1 MSALGI
7 PDRGAGADPASQTN
21 PVGPA
26 GDLGCPGGPPRPSR
40 RRRGAGLRSRLIST
54 ALLSAALPVVLT
66 GGLAA
71 LLLAARPDIAATV
84 PGLGFDTP
92 AEHAARFDG
101 FLSAR
106 IADARTWAA
115 APAIVR
121 AARATEPVP
130 FAAVLAEVLAQRP
143 EHRLPAA
150 DGTDPRAE
158 ADSFLHRQL
167 AASPWLARVSFTD
180 RQGFTVASTAPTGGA
195 PRATEP
201 WWQSAWRDGIAVGQV
216 RYDESAGQTSLDLS
230 VRIDDPGGDAPLG
243 VLKTV
248 FTIEPIGTMA
258 GRAAPS
264 VPSGHIA
271 SVTPDGTVAAS
282 GGFGGPRIV
291 NVSASVGAGDR
302 GGLAMRAEPGAGRNG
317 FPFDRDGPARE
328 ASYTDT
334 LAAWLDRLGFGE
346 DVSREVMALIP
357 DPGVVSSRIADALV
371 DRRLQLA
378 LALGAIATLSAL
390 FAAVLAGSAA
400 RRYTAALRAVTEMAE
415 RAARGERAPVTEI
428 ETPREVARLGDAVH
442 RLAYL
447 CNRTGEPLPV
457 GSAHAR

>member
-1 MSALGI
+1 M
-7 PDRGAGADPASQTN
+7 
-21 PVGPA
+21 GPA

-40 RRRGAGLRSRLIST
+40 RRRSAGLRSRLVST
-54 ALLSAALPVVLT
+54 ALLAAALPVLLT
-66 GGLAA
+66 SGLAVS
-71 LLLAARPDIAATV
+71 LLAARPDIAATV

-106 IADARTWAA
+106 IAEARTWAST
-115 APAIVR
+115 PAIVR
-121 AARATEPVP
+121 AARVAEPAQ
-130 FAAVLAEVLAQRP
+130 FAAVLAGVLAQRP

-180 RQGFTVASTAPTGGA
+180 RHGFTIASTAPTGGA

-216 RYDESAGQTSLDLS
+216 RYDASAGQTSLDLS

-248 FTIEPIGTMA
+248 FTVEPIGTMA
-258 GRAAPS
+258 SRAAPS
-264 VPSGHIA
+264 VPSGRIA
-271 SVTPDGTVAAS
+271 SATPDSTVSAS
-282 GGFGGPRIV
+282 GGFSGPRIV
-291 NVSASVGAGDR
+291 NVSASTGDR
-302 GGLAMRAEPGAGRNG
+302 GGLSMRAERGAGRGG
-317 FPFDRDGPARE
+317 FPLDEDGPARE

-334 LAAWLDRLGFGE
+334 FAAWLDRLGLGK
-346 DVSREVMALIP
+346 DVSREVVALFP
-357 DPGVVSSRIADALV
+357 DPDVVATVIGDALV
-371 DRRLQLA
+371 DRRLQIA

-390 FAAVLAGSAA
+390 FAAVLAGAAA
-400 RRYTAALRAVTEMAE
+400 RRYAAALRAVTEMAE
-415 RAARGERAPVTEI
+415 RAARGERAPVAEI
-428 ETPREVARLGDAVH
+428 ETPREIARLGDAVH
-442 RLAYL
+442 RLARL
-447 CNRTGEPLPV
+447 CNRTGEPFPV

>member
-7 PDRGAGADPASQTN
+7 PGRGAGADPAPRTN
-21 PVGPA
+21 PAGPA
-26 GDLGCPGGPPRPSR
+26 GDLGRPGGPPRPSR
-40 RRRGAGLRSRLIST
+40 RRRGAGLRSGLVST
-54 ALLSAALPVVLT
+54 ALLAAALPVLLT

-84 PGLGFDTP
+84 PGSGPDTH

-115 APAIVR
+115 TPAIVR
-121 AARATEPVP
+121 AARASEPAQ
-130 FAAVLAEVLAQRP
+130 FAEVLAEVLGQRSDQP
-143 EHRLPAA
+143 LPAV
-150 DGTDPRAE
+150 DGADPRAE

-180 RQGFTVASTAPTGGA
+180 RHGFTVASTAPTGGLL
-195 PRATEP
+195 RATEP

-216 RYDESAGQTSLDLS
+216 QYDESAGLTSLDLS

-248 FTIEPIGTMA
+248 FTVEPIGTMA
-258 GRAAPS
+258 GRAAPP
-264 VPSGHIA
+264 VPSGRIA

-291 NVSASVGAGDR
+291 NVSAGVGDR
-302 GGLAMRAEPGAGRNG
+302 AGLSMRAERGAGRDG
-317 FPFDRDGPARE
+317 FPLERDGPPRE
-328 ASYTDT
+328 ASHAGTF
-334 LAAWLDRLGFGE
+334 AAWLDRLGLE
-346 DVSREVMALIP
+346 KDIPLEVMALLP
-357 DPGVVSSRIADALV
+357 DPDVVSARIEDALV

-378 LALGAIATLSAL
+378 LALGAIAMLSAL
-390 FAAVLAGSAA
+390 FAALLAGSAA
-400 RRYTAALRAVTEMAE
+400 RRYTAALRSVTEMAE
-415 RAARGERAPVTEI
+415 RAARGERAPVAEI
-428 ETPREVARLGDAVH
+428 ETPREIARLGDAVH
-442 RLAYL
+442 RLARL
-447 CNRTGEPLPV
+447 CNRAGEPLPV

>member
-1 MSALGI
+1 MSVLGI
-7 PDRGAGADPASQTN
+7 PGRGAGADPAPRTN
-21 PVGPA
+21 PVGTA

-40 RRRGAGLRSRLIST
+40 RRRGAGLRSRLVST
-54 ALLSAALPVVLT
+54 ALLAAALPVLLT

-84 PGLGFDTP
+84 PGSGPDTH

-101 FLSAR
+101 FLAAR
-106 IADARTWAA
+106 IADARTWAST
-115 APAIVR
+115 PAIVR
-121 AARATEPVP
+121 AARAAEPTQ
-130 FAAVLAEVLAQRP
+130 FADVLAEVLAQRP

-150 DGTDPRAE
+150 DGTDPRTE

-180 RQGFTVASTAPTGGA
+180 RHGFTVASTAPTGGA
-195 PRATEP
+195 PRASEP
-201 WWQSAWRDGIAVGQV
+201 WWQSAWRDGIAVGRV
-216 RYDESAGQTSLDLS
+216 RYDESTGQTSLDLS

-258 GRAAPS
+258 GRSAPS
-264 VPSGHIA
+264 IPSGRIA
-271 SVTPDGTVAAS
+271 PAIPDGTVSAS
-282 GGFGGPRIV
+282 SGFGGPRIV
-291 NVSASVGAGDR
+291 NVSASAGDR
-302 GGLAMRAEPGAGRNG
+302 GGLSMRAEPGAGRDR
-317 FPFDRDGPARE
+317 FPLDGDGPARE